1 MSTEARYVPTGDL
14 QGDDGSMS
22 DHGASKSGE
31 FKSSLGDAKKSDLD
45 KGYCAKGAMTDTD
58 SDKGFA

>member
-1 MSTEARYVPTGDL
+1 MSTEARYVPTGKL
-14 QGDDGSMS
+14 QGDDKSIS

-31 FKSSLGDAKKSDLD
+31 FKGSLGDAKKSDLE
-45 KGYCAKGAMTDTD
+45 KGYCGKGAMAGAD